1 MAENIEFK
9 CPHCSMALQAGSD
22 LAGQK
27 CKCPKCTKDIIVPG
41 KDTQSPDGKKEASN
55 S

>member
-9 CPHCSMALQAGSD
+9 CPHCSMVLQAGSD

-27 CKCPKCTKDIIVPG
+27 CKCPKCTKDIIVPE
-41 KDTQSPDGKKEASN
+41 KDKRSSGEKKKTTKK
-55 S
+55 